1 MAAVAFKFVP
11 RSAHTVFAAVGLLAV
26 SACGDD
32 DPIPPAQNQNPVAV
46 ATATPDIVPRADS
59 NSTVVTLDGS
69 GSSDPDG
76 DALTFM
82 WTVTGATFEAG
93 TSATDVMA
101 QVSFPGD
108 MAYDAVLDVSDGN
121 GGTAQATVNVGVVNG
136 APTAV
141 VTADPDSVATGDGN
155 TTIVTIDA
163 TGSSDP
169 DGDSLVYAWTVPS
182 GTFENGTTDSDDV
195 IEVSFPGSAP
205 YEVTV
210 IVTDAFS
217 AADTAAVT
225 IRVF

>member
-1 MAAVAFKFVP
+1 MAAVAFRLVS
-11 RSAHTVFAAVGLLAV
+11 RLTLTLAAAVCSTALV
-26 SACGDD
+26 ACDD
-32 DPIPPAQNQNPVAV
+32 DPIPPTGNQNPTAV
-46 ATATPDIVPRADS
+46 ATATPDMVPRADS
-59 NSTVVTLDGS
+59 NATIVMLDGS
-69 GSSDPDG
+69 GSTDPDG
-76 DALTFM
+76 DPLTYA

-93 TSATDVMA
+93 TTATDAMP

-108 MAYDAVLDVSDGN
+108 MGYDAVLAVSDGN
-121 GGTAQATVNVGVVNG
+121 GGTAQATVTVGLENG
-136 APTAV
+136 APSAV
-141 VTADPDSVATGDGN
+141 VTADPDSVASGDGN

-169 DGDSLVYAWTVPS
+169 DGDSLTYAWTVPS
-182 GTFENGTTDSDDV
+182 GTFENGTGASDDL

-225 IRVF
+225 IRIF